1 MLRVTMDIEAG
12 NRAAQDR
19 RLPGILK
26 RAADLIQPE
35 AAFFGPIGGERTA
48 LFLLEIGDT
57 SRIAEI
63 TEPLFL

>member
-26 RAADLIQPE
+26 RATDLIQPE

-48 LFLLEIGDT
+48 LFEWALE
-57 SRIAEI
+57 RERAAEFVDI
-63 TEPLFL
+63 ST